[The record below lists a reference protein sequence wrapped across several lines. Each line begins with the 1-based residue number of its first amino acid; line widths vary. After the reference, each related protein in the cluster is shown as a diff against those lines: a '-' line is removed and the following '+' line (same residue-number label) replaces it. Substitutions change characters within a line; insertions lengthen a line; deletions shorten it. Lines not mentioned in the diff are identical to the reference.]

1 MESEMKNFIREVEYY
16 RNKFWYIDYPKLSR
30 LERKNV
36 WYRDIC
42 SGMRRQPEEMQDE
55 YDAFSKEWYDFAK
68 KIEPEFDNYFKE
80 IANDLKSYLC
90 QEFDWNKYKKRIE
103 I

>member
-1 MESEMKNFIREVEYY
+1 
-16 RNKFWYIDYPKLSR
+16 
-30 LERKNV
+30 
-36 WYRDIC
+36 
-42 SGMRRQPEEMQDE
+42 MQDE

-80 IANDLKSYLC
+80 IVNDLKSYLC